1 VSIDFSVSLFLNS
14 IVNQSNW
21 LNQLLIFTQNEYNG
35 VLIVTL
41 IAVLWCRLKVDRARM
56 VTDMGSVI
64 AAGIAS
70 RIMQLK
76 LSFHARPLYEPAL
89 HLRWHTD
96 ILQGTLSHWSSFP
109 SDHATLLAGM
119 ATLIWTRD
127 RRLGSVAALVT
138 LVMGAAR
145 IALGLH
151 YLSDTLVGYGL
162 GILFVLVAH
171 RIRIPKILHRLP
183 YESPW
188 FAGIAFMAAFQFS
201 TFFFTAQNLL
211 KLLLPIIPK

>member
-1 VSIDFSVSLFLNS
+1 MSLDFSVSLFLNT

-21 LNQLLIFTQNEYNG
+21 LNQLLIFSQNENNG

-41 IAVLWCRLKVDRARM
+41 IAVLWCRLKVDRARL
-56 VTDMGSVI
+56 VADMGSVI

-76 LSFHARPLYEPAL
+76 LSFHVRPLYEPTL

-96 ILQGTLSHWSSFP
+96 ILQGTFSQWSSFP

-119 ATLIWTRD
+119 ATLIWLRD

-138 LVMGAAR
+138 LVMGTAR

-171 RIRIPKILHRLP
+171 RIRLPKILHRLP

-188 FAGIAFMAAFQFS
+188 FAGIAFMVAFQCS
-201 TFFFTAQNLL
+201 TFFYTAQNLL
-211 KLLLPIIPK
+211 NLLLPIKP